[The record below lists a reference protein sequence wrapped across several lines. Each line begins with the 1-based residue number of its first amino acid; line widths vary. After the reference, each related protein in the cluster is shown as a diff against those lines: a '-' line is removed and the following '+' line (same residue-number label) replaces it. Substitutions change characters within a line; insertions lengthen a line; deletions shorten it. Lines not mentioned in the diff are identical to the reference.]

1 MKISSLKD
9 HIAVIFSI
17 LGIKLL
23 TLGLSPKKQP
33 QRCSFL
39 NWNARF
45 NVSWKKIP
53 GPKMHSQVSFYTL
66 APLFLAQWAYG
77 VRVCVREREREGEID
92 ACNMAN
98 FCWVVH
104 L

>member
-1 MKISSLKD
+1 MQLFFGSP
-9 HIAVIFSI
+9 
-17 LGIKLL
+17 GIKLL

-33 QRCSFL
+33 LRCSFL

-53 GPKMHSQVSFYTL
+53 GPKMHSQVSFYTS

-77 VRVCVREREREGEID
+77 VRVCVRERERDGEID